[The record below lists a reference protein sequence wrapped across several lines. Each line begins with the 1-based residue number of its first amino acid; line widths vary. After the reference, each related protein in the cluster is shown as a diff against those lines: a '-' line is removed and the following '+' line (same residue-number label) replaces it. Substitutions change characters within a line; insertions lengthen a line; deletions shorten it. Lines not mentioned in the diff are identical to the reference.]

1 MCRYSAHV
9 RLGLGSRGVWGKCAV
24 ALVMVALVLTGCSG
38 GDKSDQPNGTAPN
51 ATAPAQTK
59 SKGVDGPMFTE
70 CGVISEK
77 YPQMKFAS
85 IGPTIRYPHSTREK
99 VKIVGLVGTA
109 KNSVGCVWLRGGSIV
124 GPHFSFNW
132 YRGSP
137 IGRERAT
144 EERTRPSVED
154 IEIAGYKGFIA
165 TNGYPGT
172 VTTLCEI
179 GMDFGNDF
187 IEWSI
192 NFEPGTG
199 APDSCDVAKQLTE
212 TSIKAAKK

>member
-1 MCRYSAHV
+1 MD
-9 RLGLGSRGVWGKCAV
+9 SRNVWSKCAV
-24 ALVMVALVLTGCSG
+24 AVVMVALVVAGCSG
-38 GDKSDQPNGTAPN
+38 GDKSDQPNGNEPN

-59 SKGVDGPMFTE
+59 SKGVEGPMFSE
-70 CGVISEK
+70 CGGVSD
-77 YPQMKFAS
+77 QAMMQL
-85 IGPTIRYPHSTREK
+85 TK
-99 VKIVGLVGTA
+99 VVGLVGTA

-172 VTTLCEI
+172 VTPLCEI

-192 NFEPGTG
+192 NFEPGSG

>member
-1 MCRYSAHV
+1 M
-9 RLGLGSRGVWGKCAV
+9 GSRNVWSKCAV

-38 GDKSDQPNGTAPN
+38 GDKSDQPNGTASN
-51 ATAPAQTK
+51 ATAPQQTK

-70 CGVISEK
+70 CGGVSDQAMM
-77 YPQMKFAS
+77 QMTKVV
-85 IGPTIRYPHSTREK
+85 GPGGHRQELGR
-99 VKIVGLVGTA
+99 LCLA
-109 KNSVGCVWLRGGSIV
+109 ARGSIV

-192 NFEPGTG
+192 NFEPGSG